1 MATTDTPRMVVGVP
15 RENRAGETR
24 VALSPTA
31 LPQLTKA
38 GFDVVIE
45 SGAGDLAGYPDSAF
59 TDRGARIGSRD
70 EVFAADVLAQ
80 VNVMDADPASG
91 DLPR

>member
-24 VALSPTA
+24 VGLTPTA

-45 SGAGDLAGYPDSAF
+45 SGAGELAGY
-59 TDRGARIGSRD
+59 
-70 EVFAADVLAQ
+70 Q
-80 VNVMDADPASG
+80 MPASQIAARASA
-91 DLPR
+91 PATTPSRPTCSCR

>member
-1 MATTDTPRMVVGVP
+1 MVIGVP

-38 GFDVVIE
+38 GFEIVIE
-45 SGAGDLAGYPDSAF
+45 SGAGDAAGYPDAAF
-59 TDRGARIGSRD
+59 TDRGARIGTRD
-70 EVFAADVLAQ
+70 DAFAADVLVQ
-80 VNVMDADPASG
+80 VNVMDG
-91 DLPR
+91 DAAKLV